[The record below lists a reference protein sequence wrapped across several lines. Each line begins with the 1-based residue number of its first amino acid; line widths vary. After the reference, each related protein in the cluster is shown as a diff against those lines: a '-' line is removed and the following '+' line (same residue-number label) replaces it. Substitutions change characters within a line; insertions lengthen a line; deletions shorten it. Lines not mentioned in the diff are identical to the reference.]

1 MTIAFISH
9 PDCLLHNM
17 GNYHP
22 ESPERLKVID
32 EAIDKNPL
40 AAQIKRYQAPL
51 ATKEQLLCVHDERY
65 VNFVFQSSPKEG
77 SVVLDPDVVM
87 NPSSLQAALRA
98 AGAAVYAVELVMNE
112 EAESAFCNVRPPGH
126 HAERNKAMG
135 FCLFNN
141 VAVAVA
147 HALNAFKLKKVAIID
162 FDVHHGNGT
171 EHIFKNNEQVLYCS
185 TFEHPFYPFCGTETH
200 SKHIINIPL
209 PAGTTGSLFREKI
222 EELWLN
228 QVREFQPDMIFFS
241 AGFDAYEE
249 DNMADLLLKDEDYF
263 WVTQKIKEIADEC
276 CQGRMV
282 SALEGGYHLPGLGLC
297 AVAHLRG
304 LLSSPAD

>member
-32 EAIDKNPL
+32 EAIDKSPL

-112 EAESAFCNVRPPGH
+112 EAELAFCNVRPPGH

-200 SKHIINIPL
+200 SKHTL
-209 PAGTTGSLFREKI
+209 RA
-222 EELWLN
+222 
-228 QVREFQPDMIFFS
+228 M
-241 AGFDAYEE
+241 
-249 DNMADLLLKDEDYF
+249 
-263 WVTQKIKEIADEC
+263 
-276 CQGRMV
+276 
-282 SALEGGYHLPGLGLC
+282 EG
-297 AVAHLRG
+297 
-304 LLSSPAD
+304 